1 MIINTIKTEIESA
14 CYDRDFN
21 RAEIALGIAFLA
33 LDVGETMKDR
43 PEFKELETTTEV
55 ASIWVK
61 AIGHRIDNISK
72 LITSLMTQ
80 SETDGYPDIA
90 TATMFVNEVDE
101 LKKSVKLDSIDPDFY
116 QNADLI
122 YRLMKPYVES
132 SMEGE
137 A

>member
-1 MIINTIKTEIESA
+1 MTINAIKAEIESA

-21 RAEIALGIAFLA
+21 RAVIALGIALLA
-33 LDVGETMKDR
+33 GETMKDR
-43 PEFKELETTTEV
+43 PEFKELETTTEI

-61 AIGHRIDNISK
+61 AIGHRIDNIGK
-72 LITSLMTQ
+72 LITDLMTQ

-101 LKKSVKLDSIDPDFY
+101 LKKSVKWDSINPNFC
-116 QNADLI
+116 QNTDLI
-122 YRLMKPYVES
+122 YQLMKPYVES
-132 SMEGE
+132 SMGGE